1 MTVAKV
7 FMSGRSQAVRLPKE
21 FRVTGNELAIT
32 KVGRS
37 LVLSPIDADW
47 SDFFRILLEFEFDE
61 PIERDQPQEQQERE
75 PLADE

>member
-1 MTVAKV
+1 MAVAKV

-21 FRVTGNELAIT
+21 FRVSGNELAIT

-37 LVLSPIDADW
+37 IVLTPIDVGW
-47 SDFFRILLEFEFDE
+47 PDFFRILQEFETDK
-61 PIERDQPQEQQERE
+61 PIERNQPQERQERE